1 MATLNLQRF
10 TQVQSLRAIQPEL
23 LVKFLLPYYDFFK
36 VRGVSLKPEADTG
49 SLDYKGLVN
58 VFMHPDADTPHDLA
72 EALYFINE
80 MATAEGMDELL
91 DEADKREVVID
102 YHPDSTPED
111 VAIQVWLADREI
123 VEKKHA
129 ERFLHR
135 PKSFEYFQ
143 SEVGPKPLGKVSR
156 KKLDALEDNLDDY
169 FEKKK
174 RGRTC
179 KVFVFPK
186 GDEVWFLVR
195 HGEPYKREGGIKD
208 GQSTSVFYRPEIY
221 DVVIYNST
229 IGEIRMNAG
238 TMGIKKEYRNKFGKH
253 FFGDENYFPGTAKY
267 TLEPLKCDGEA
278 ALVCSDVEGMEWVL
292 LKELHF
298 YWGGQFNEVEI
309 RKADD
314 LLAVFAWNDRKIK
327 ENARLVKAKF
337 QVKFENAKNPRMLT
351 IRPNNI
357 ANFHRDG
364 DSALAEIWLAKR
376 GFVMNAPADDEE
388 DNLPLTVQAVQ
399 VVHESA
405 MA

>member
-1 MATLNLQRF
+1 MATVNLQRF
-10 TQVQSLRAIQPEL
+10 SRVESLRAIQPEL
-23 LVKFLLPYYDFFK
+23 LAKFLLPYNDFFK
-36 VRGVSLKPEADTG
+36 ARGVSLEPEAETG
-49 SLDYKGLVN
+49 ELDYKGLVN

-91 DEADKREVVID
+91 DEAERCEVVID

-143 SEVGPKPLGKVSR
+143 SETGSKALGKISR
-156 KKLDALEDNLDDY
+156 KKLEALEEDLDDY

-174 RGRTC
+174 RGRDC

-186 GDEVWFLVR
+186 GSEVWFLVR
-195 HGEPYKREGGIKD
+195 HGDPYKREGGIKD

-253 FFGDENYFPGTAKY
+253 LFGDVDYFPGTAKY
-267 TLEPLKCDGEA
+267 TLDPLKSDGEA

-298 YWGGQFNEVEI
+298 SWGGPFHEIEI

-314 LLAVFAWNDRKIK
+314 LLAAFGGSDRKIMK
-327 ENARLVKAKF
+327 NNRLVKAKF
-337 QVKFENAKNPRMLT
+337 QVKFENAKSPRMLT
-351 IRPNNI
+351 IRPSNI

-364 DSALAEIWLAKR
+364 DSAVAEIWLAKR
-376 GFVMNAPADDEE
+376 GFVLNAPADDEE
-388 DNLPLTVQAVQ
+388 DDLPITDQTAQA
-399 VVHESA
+399 VHESA